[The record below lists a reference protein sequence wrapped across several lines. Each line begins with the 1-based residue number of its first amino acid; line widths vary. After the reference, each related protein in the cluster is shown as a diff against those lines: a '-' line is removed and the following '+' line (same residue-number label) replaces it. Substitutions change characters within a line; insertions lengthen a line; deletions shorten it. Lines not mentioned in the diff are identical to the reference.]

1 MRGEAILPSMI
12 KYRISISI
20 VVLVLR
26 PGRKKSMFP
35 PNQCHLEVVS
45 RQNLYHVD
53 LPIALGSVRCRSV
66 VIGRHYLCHA
76 GERKQH

>member
-1 MRGEAILPSMI
+1 
-12 KYRISISI
+12 
-20 VVLVLR
+20 
-26 PGRKKSMFP
+26 MFP

-66 VIGRHYLCHA
+66 VIGRHYSLSLSCRREETALESDVNNSVRLKENWRELCSVLNNC
-76 GERKQH
+76 